1 MEQAIS
7 DSGLAGGGATNGATE
22 GATTAAGA
30 SLSQRAWIAVGAI
43 LLVGVVVL
51 TFRAYLDP
59 AMLIDIANL
68 RFCS

>member
-1 MEQAIS
+1 MEHAVS
-7 DSGLAGGGATNGATE
+7 DPGIAVPADPGRQD
-22 GATTAAGA
+22 AGA
-30 SLSQRAWIAVGAI
+30 SLVQRAWMLAGAV
-43 LLVGVVVL
+43 LLVAVVVL

>member
-1 MEQAIS
+1 MEHAVS
-7 DSGLAGGGATNGATE
+7 DPSVVAPADPGRQD
-22 GATTAAGA
+22 AGA
-30 SLSQRAWIAVGAI
+30 SLVQRAWMLAGAV
-43 LLVGVVVL
+43 LLVAVVVL